1 MFRDT
6 IPGLE
11 RAFKDDIKPPKVVLV
26 TGPPG
31 SMKSSFVYNILTDYL
46 ENTGEFGL
54 YATLEESSQS
64 HLENMEALGMKMS
77 LKLQI
82 SDFTDLRDEEDN
94 IDYLKFTEKMI
105 NHFKDTRKE
114 KFTVFAFDSLGALY
128 SLMEHEKNMRKRMYH
143 FFKKLREANLISF
156 IIMERRLDGE
166 SNLMGNE
173 GFLSDGIIF
182 LGLKRKQGRLVR
194 FMQIEKMRATHHS
207 MEAHAIEIRDGKLA
221 ILGPIFDQ

>member
-6 IPGLE
+6 VPGLE
-11 RAFKDDIKPPKVVLV
+11 RAFKTDIKAPKVVLI

-31 SMKSSFVYNILTDYL
+31 SMKSSFVYMLLTKYL

-54 YATLEESSQS
+54 YATLEESAQS

-82 SDFTDLRDEEDN
+82 SDFTDLREEGDN
-94 IDYLKFTEKMI
+94 IDYIKFIEKMI
-105 NHFKDTRKE
+105 MHFKETRKD

-128 SLMEHEKNMRKRMYH
+128 SLMEHETKMRKKMYH
-143 FFKKLREANLISF
+143 FFKTLREANLMSF
-156 IIMERRLDGE
+156 IIMERSPDGE
-166 SNLMGNE
+166 SNLLGNE

-182 LGLKRKQGRLVR
+182 LGLKKKQGRLVR
-194 FMQIEKMRATHHS
+194 FLQIEKMRAVQHS
-207 MEAHAIEIRDGKLA
+207 MEAHAIEIRDGQLA
-221 ILGPIFDQ
+221 VLGPIFDS

>member
-1 MFRDT
+1 LFRDT
-6 IPGLE
+6 IPGLD
-11 RAFKDDIKPPKVVLV
+11 RAFKTDVKAPKVILV

-31 SMKSSFVYNILTDYL
+31 SMKSSFVYNILTSYL
-46 ENTGEFGL
+46 EKTGEFGL
-54 YATLEESSQS
+54 YATLEETSQS
-64 HLENMEALGMKMS
+64 HLENMESLGMKMS

-105 NHFKDTRKE
+105 NHFKETRKE

-143 FFKKLREANLISF
+143 FFSKLREAGLISF
-156 IIMERRLDGE
+156 IIMERSVDGE
-166 SNLMGNE
+166 SNLLGNE

-182 LGLKRKQGRLVR
+182 LGLKKKQGRLVR
-194 FMQIEKMRATHHS
+194 FLQIEKMRAVQHS
-207 MEAHAIEIRDGKLA
+207 MEAHAIEARDGHIA
-221 ILGPIFDQ
+221 VLGPIFDQ

>member
-11 RAFKDDIKPPKVVLV
+11 RAFKDDVKAPKVILV

-31 SMKSSFVYNILTDYL
+31 SMKSSFVYNILTSYL
-46 ENTGEFGL
+46 EKSGEFGL

-194 FMQIEKMRATHHS
+194 FMQIEKMRATQHS
-207 MEAHAIEIRDGKLA
+207 MEAHAIEVRDGKLA
-221 ILGPIFDQ
+221 VLGPIFDQ

>member
-11 RAFKDDIKPPKVVLV
+11 RAFKDDIKAPKVILV

-31 SMKSSFVYNILTDYL
+31 SLKSSFVYNILTSYL
-46 ENTGEFGL
+46 ENSGEFGL

-64 HLENMEALGMKMS
+64 HMENMEALGMKMS

-105 NHFKDTRKE
+105 KHFKDTRKE

-166 SNLMGNE
+166 SNLLGNE

-207 MEAHAIEIRDGKLA
+207 MEAHAIEVRDGKIA
-221 ILGPIFDQ
+221 VLGPIFDQ